1 MDENEEI
8 SNCSPLDIVREY
20 ITKDVRERSELSART
35 IYAFSHLRAIALE
48 LNWEWTLEVID
59 EYLHLMRSNRRQGI
73 KEDISLLTGFTVPL
87 GEELPEKTEKAPL
100 VEQK

>member
-1 MDENEEI
+1 MDEEEKQY
-8 SNCSPLDIVREY
+8 SQLDIVREY
-20 ITKDVRERSELSART
+20 ITKDVRERSELNPRV
-35 IYAFSHLRAIALE
+35 IFAFSHLRAIALE
-48 LNWEWTLEVID
+48 LGWGWTLETID

-87 GEELPEKTEKAPL
+87 GEELPEKTEKAPP